1 MRTLALKNGSA
12 SDISTANRLDELWSK
27 ILHITNSARYRMP
40 YEMISGHCSI
50 SSNFF
55 SFLTRNVLFHP
66 LPGGVRYQDKR
77 APVMDIN
84 ETFISRGRDNQKP
97 FRLITTLKR
106 SASDRGHEDWLA
118 FFTVDEIGLLLVSFT
133 LPFKPAIGKADRPTV
148 LPKRFKHP
156 AAGCGLNP
164 GINQWRFIPPPW
176 RVTPV
181 NRIELQLYVAF
192 AQK

>member
-1 MRTLALKNGSA
+1 
-12 SDISTANRLDELWSK
+12 
-27 ILHITNSARYRMP
+27 
-40 YEMISGHCSI
+40 MISGHSSI

-77 APVMDIN
+77 APIMDIN

-118 FFTVDEIGLLLVSFT
+118 IFTVDEIGLLLVSFS
-133 LPFKPAIGKADRPTV
+133 LPFKSAISKVDRPTV

-181 NRIELQLYVAF
+181 NRIELQLFVAF

>member
-1 MRTLALKNGSA
+1 MRTLALKHGSA
-12 SDISTANRLDELWSK
+12 SDISTANRLDELWSL

-40 YEMISGHCSI
+40 YEMISGHSSI

-118 FFTVDEIGLLLVSFT
+118 FFTVDEIGLLLSPSRFHSNQ
-133 LPFKPAIGKADRPTV
+133 PSAKQIARPCCQ
-148 LPKRFKHP
+148 R
-156 AAGCGLNP
+156 GLNILLLAAVST
-164 GINQWRFIPPPW
+164 GH
-176 RVTPV
+176 
-181 NRIELQLYVAF
+181 
-192 AQK
+192 